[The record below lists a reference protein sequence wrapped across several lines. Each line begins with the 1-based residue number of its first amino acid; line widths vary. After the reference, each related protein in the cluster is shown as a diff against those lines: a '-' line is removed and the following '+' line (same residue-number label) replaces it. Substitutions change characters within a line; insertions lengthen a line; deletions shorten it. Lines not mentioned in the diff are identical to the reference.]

1 MIELVG
7 EALFLAVAFSAMLWL
22 GFDLDSDDE

>member
-1 MIELVG
+1 MIELIG

-22 GFDLDSDDE
+22 GFDWDNDDD